1 MSCYH
6 GERRPPAHE
15 TPAQPVRSHRQLFYI
30 LWFLCFRKF
39 FFFSFFLFKSPHKM
53 NEEKRTCHCLLGFLV
68 QPTQPQHIMPFPGR
82 SEALCELPS
91 ESKTKQTTCLSKDFL
106 LALASLFILYCP
118 FVHQLCYAF
127 YSYVFLTAGV
137 ASRRIP

>member
-1 MSCYH
+1 
-6 GERRPPAHE
+6 
-15 TPAQPVRSHRQLFYI
+15 
-30 LWFLCFRKF
+30 
-39 FFFSFFLFKSPHKM
+39 M